1 MGIAYL
7 NNGAIEI
14 PNVKAESLDPE
25 LIADEART
33 ADGTLR
39 RDVLAVKRTWRL
51 DCIFLTKAQYD
62 AIMDYLDSIMW
73 SGTTFW
79 CDEFTGTAATSSIPV
94 LVSVAKD
101 ERVQFT
107 RSDGVWEQQGRHL
120 SLIIKE
126 R

>member
-7 NNGAIEI
+7 NNGAIEL
-14 PNVKAESLDPE
+14 PNVKAEVIDRE
-25 LIADEART
+25 IIADEART
-33 ADGTLR
+33 ADGTAR
-39 RDVLAVKRTWRL
+39 RDILALKRTWRL
-51 DCIFLTKAQYD
+51 DLVYLTKAQYD

-73 SGTTFW
+73 SETTFW
-79 CDEFTGTAATSSIPV
+79 CDEFTGSATTSSIPV

-120 SLIIKE
+120 SLIVKE